1 MNKVTL
7 LPLPGYVLLS
17 PLEDQEEAYG
27 SGLVVPE
34 SAKEKPAKGK
44 VLAIGGK
51 LIKDGKEE
59 VCPVEKGQVIIYKRW
74 GGQDIREEGKK
85 MKLVNWSEIMA
96 VYK

>member
-1 MNKVTL
+1 MNKLTPY
-7 LPLPGYVLLS
+7 PLPGYVLVL
-17 PLEDQEEAYG
+17 PFEDQEEAYG

-44 VLAIGGK
+44 VLAVSGK

-96 VYK
+96 VYN